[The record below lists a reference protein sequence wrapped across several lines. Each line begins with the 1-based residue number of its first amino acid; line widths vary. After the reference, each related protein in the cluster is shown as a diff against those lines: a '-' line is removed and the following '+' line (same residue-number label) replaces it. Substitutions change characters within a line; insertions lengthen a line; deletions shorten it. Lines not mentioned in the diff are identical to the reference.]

1 MQGFFQLSDEIFMVR
16 GDKGMK
22 RAEQHVIERTHPQ
35 FRAIDQMALASKN
48 LWNLANYYVRQSFLF
63 QQKYLNN
70 TAIFHVVK
78 QTEAYTALPAKVA
91 NQVLVQLHRAWS
103 AFFEA
108 MEVYQEHPE
117 RFQGR
122 PGLPKYLHKSQGRN
136 LLVFELGCIWKA
148 ELRMREIAVSQLGRV
163 DETKQQPNTIQQVR
177 IVPKADHYVVE
188 VVYEAEEKRAERLDP
203 DLFVAL
209 DPGVSVLAALTS
221 NKPGFVPRLVTGKP
235 VKALNQLYNKRRAH
249 QQKQL
254 AKGNEPRFTSHR
266 LDRITTKRNRRVMH
280 YLHTA
285 SRRIIELLVAEG
297 IGTLVLG
304 KNPFWKQEVELGKKH
319 NQEFVHIPH
328 AKFLELLTYKAE
340 ALGIRVIVT
349 EESYTSQASFLDLD
363 VLPSYDPTQGAEQ
376 EEKPRFSG
384 YRDGR
389 WYRVKGRA
397 PIHSD
402 VNGSYNIG
410 RKVFPTAFGP
420 GIAAT
425 AVRPRRH
432 AV

>member
-1 MQGFFQLSDEIFMVR
+1 
-16 GDKGMK
+16 MK
-22 RAEQHVIERTHPQ
+22 RAEQHVIERTHAQ

-78 QTEAYTALPAKVA
+78 RTEAYTALPAKVA
-91 NQVLVQLHRAWS
+91 NQVLVQLHRAWV

-108 MEVYQEHPE
+108 MEVYKEHPE
-117 RFQGR
+117 QFRAR
-122 PGLPKYLHKSQGRN
+122 PGLPNYLHKTQGRN
-136 LLVFELGCIWKA
+136 VLVFELGCIWKA
-148 ELRMREIAVSQLGRV
+148 ELRTREIAVSQLGRV
-163 DETKQQPNTIQQVR
+163 GETKQHPTSVQQVR
-177 IVPKADHYVVE
+177 IVPRADHYVVE
-188 VVYEAEEKRAERLDP
+188 VVYEAEEKRTGRLDAG
-203 DLFVAL
+203 LFVAL

-235 VKALNQLYNKRRAH
+235 VKAVNQQYNKLRAH
-249 QQKQL
+249 EQKHL
-254 AKGNEPRFTSHR
+254 ALGNEPRFTSHR
-266 LDRITTKRNRRVMH
+266 LDRITTKRTRRVMH
-280 YLHTA
+280 FLHTA

-304 KNPFWKQEVELGKKH
+304 KNPCWKQEVELGKKH

-328 AKFLELLTYKAE
+328 ATFLELLTYKAE
-340 ALGIRVIVT
+340 ELGIRVIVT

-363 VLPSYDPTQGAEQ
+363 VLPSYVPTQGTEQ
-376 EEKPRFSG
+376 EVKPRFSG
-384 YRDGR
+384 RRDGR

-397 PIHSD
+397 PIHAD

-425 AVRPRRH
+425 AVRPRRL